1 VAVLKQFDTG
11 RAVFPPEDALAADA
25 AQRLQTFIAAE
36 ITPLVQTFT
45 QESAASIFSSSIKHH
60 LLLFFDPA
68 SAAHPSA
75 TIEAA
80 LVAAAQ
86 AHKGKALHVLM
97 PGDQHDVMNYFG
109 LTQQE
114 LPAAVAINM
123 DSGMK
128 QYRMQGGDFSAE
140 GLTAFETAYHA
151 GSLAPHLK
159 TADPVDDAADAVKTI
174 VGSNFKERVMDSGK
188 AVLLEFYAPWCG
200 HCKAIAPK
208 LEELALGFADRAE
221 QVLIG
226 KMDATENDVE
236 HPRVNIEGFPTLKF
250 FPKGDAANPVDYEGA
265 REVAA
270 MTTFLEGQL
279 SATNAK
285 NDEL

>member
-1 VAVLKQFDTG
+1 MKYSSCFCFPFFYIVMASFDHRRCSLPSTMLLLLSM
-11 RAVFPPEDALAADA
+11 ALAVASG
-25 AQRLQTFIAAE
+25 E
-36 ITPLVQTFT
+36 ITEDNGVLVLSEANFD
-45 QESAASIFSSSIKHH
+45 EAVSAHN
-60 LLLFFDPA
+60 
-68 SAAHPSA
+68 
-75 TIEAA
+75 
-80 LVAAAQ
+80 LV
-86 AHKGKALHVLM
+86 LV
-97 PGDQHDVMNYFG
+97 
-109 LTQQE
+109 
-114 LPAAVAINM
+114 
-123 DSGMK
+123 
-128 QYRMQGGDFSAE
+128 
-140 GLTAFETAYHA
+140 
-151 GSLAPHLK
+151 
-159 TADPVDDAADAVKTI
+159 
-174 VGSNFKERVMDSGK
+174 
-188 AVLLEFYAPWCG
+188 EFYAPWCG